1 MIKVARKRRK
11 GKLKKVWLILGLFI
25 LLIMLSIGTYFFMLT
40 APQKE
45 KNLVTFTVSPGMSK
59 LEIVDNLKSA
69 GLIRSK
75 TATLIYLSLLKNN
88 NVQAAS
94 YEVSRDMNVKEI
106 VEKLVSGDAIKKRK
120 DTVQIT
126 FKEGITI
133 KQFINLVS
141 TNMGYSEDDIKAVI
155 NDKTFLQEL
164 IEKYSF
170 LSDDILKS
178 GIYYPLEG
186 YMYPDTYEFY
196 KDAGIQ
202 SIITNVLDETESK
215 YSQLMQDV
223 QNSGKSFHEILTIA
237 SIIEKEA
244 VVYLDRTMVSQVIY
258 TRLARNMSL
267 GMDVTSYY
275 GVQKDMT
282 DVITYADLN
291 NNNPYNTRVTSFLGL
306 PIGPICNPSLE
317 SIKAALN
324 PADTD
329 YIYFFADIKTG
340 KVYFTNSAEE
350 FESFKNIYG

>member
-1 MIKVARKRRK
+1 MARKRRK

-237 SIIEKEA
+237 S
-244 VVYLDRTMVSQVIY
+244 QVIY